1 MITATIRQ
9 RLHNYLDVAD
19 EKKLKAMYTMV
30 EEDIEQHDKFEMSRE
45 EIAFLDEERDKHL
58 RGDSL
63 SYSWEAAREIIRKR

>member
-1 MITATIRQ
+1 
-9 RLHNYLDVAD
+9 
-19 EKKLKAMYTMV
+19 MYTMV

-63 SYSWEAAREIIRKR
+63 SYSWEAARKIIRKR